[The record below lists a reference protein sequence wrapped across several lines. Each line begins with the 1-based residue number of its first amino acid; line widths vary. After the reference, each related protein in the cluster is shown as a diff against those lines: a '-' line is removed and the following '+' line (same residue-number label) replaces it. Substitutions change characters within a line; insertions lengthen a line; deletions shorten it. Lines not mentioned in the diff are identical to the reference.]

1 MKGLTPPI
9 LGTEQVV
16 QALLA
21 AGGSLTP
28 TSGTRSIAGRAVSGR
43 LSARH
48 RVRVGVVSP
57 HDREAL
63 DGWPT
68 TLGGRDDDALE
79 CVA

>member
-1 MKGLTPPI
+1 MKGATPPI

-16 QALLA
+16 RSLLA

-28 TSGTRSIAGRAVSGR
+28 TAGTRSIAGRAVSGR

-48 RVRVGVVSP
+48 RVRVAVVGP

-63 DGWPT
+63 DRWPAA
-68 TLGGRDDDALE
+68 LGRRDDDALE